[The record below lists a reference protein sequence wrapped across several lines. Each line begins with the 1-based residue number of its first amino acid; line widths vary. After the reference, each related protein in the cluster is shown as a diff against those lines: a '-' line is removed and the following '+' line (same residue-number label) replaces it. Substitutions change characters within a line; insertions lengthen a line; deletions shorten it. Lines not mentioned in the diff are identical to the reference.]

1 MLPEMSPASGVRL
14 GGNALGA
21 GEPAVIWKEPA
32 VAGASNSSLV
42 ANRRKAL
49 EFARKAQQRE
59 QSLLEI
65 SEEFFALQE
74 KKDELFAAAEKKAAD
89 VLKKAEERAEQI
101 RSEAGTAALALE
113 KDERPVIRKML
124 ALGVSKSETAKRLG
138 VSAAVIRTAE
148 DTAPVADAEP
158 AAATQ
163 EAESVESPA
172 A

>member
-1 MLPEMSPASGVRL
+1 M
-14 GGNALGA
+14 
-21 GEPAVIWKEPA
+21 
-32 VAGASNSSLV
+32 AGASNSTLV

-49 EFARKAQQRE
+49 EFARKKQERE

-74 KKDELFAAAEKKAAD
+74 KKDDLYAAAEKKAAD

-101 RSEAGTAALALE
+101 RSEAGTAALELE

-138 VSAAVIRTAE
+138 VSPAAIRAAE
-148 DTAPVADAEP
+148 DTAPVADSEP
-158 AAATQ
+158 AAAEPETQ
-163 EAESVESPA
+163 HSETPA
-172 A
+172 YA